1 MSHSYALS
9 PPELIHFASSP
20 YVPMRTLRIPPRIDP
35 LHLFVL
41 LPPRPAP
48 HSSRADP
55 RVHRSGDPR
64 VHRSGDPRVPR
75 PGGATPGERVGS
87 RSRAGGQQSLAPRRP
102 RAGYRGGEGHQI
114 NQKRKGVQSVA
125 SYSARQ
131 ASSPPAGYSA
141 RQATRLTRASSPPA
155 GYSARQASRLARLLV
170 T

>member
-102 RAGYRGGEGHQI
+102 RAGYRGARVI
-114 NQKRKGVQSVA
+114 KSIKRGRGCSLWL
-125 SYSARQ
+125 
-131 ASSPPAGYSA
+131 
-141 RQATRLTRASSPPA
+141 ATRLVRLVLHLLATRLVRLLGSP
-155 GYSARQASRLARLLV
+155 GLARHLLVTRLARLV
-170 T
+170 A